1 MTTHPLRFGL
11 GTGNR
16 KPFPELVRNWQ
27 MIENM
32 GFDTA
37 WVVDHFMSGNDEDI
51 PYMEAWTLITALGM
65 MTNRL
70 RFGILVSCNTFRNPG
85 LLAKQAVTTDHASNG
100 RVELGIGAG
109 WMEREHEAYGI
120 DLMPVGERVSM
131 FEESL
136 QVIRSLMTRR
146 RTDFDGTYYRFIDAP
161 FEPKPVQERGIPI
174 VVGAFGRRTISIAG
188 RHADNWNT
196 RAEPDE
202 AATQIGWMRAAA
214 EKAGRDPNDIRCSVF
229 TWEHPFTSEKRFRDV
244 VMTYR
249 EIGFTDFQFPM
260 PPREDWAM
268 MEQCARNVMPELR
281 RMT

>member
-1 MTTHPLRFGL
+1 MTFPLRFGI

-27 MIENM
+27 MIEHM

-37 WVVDHFMSGNDEDI
+37 WVVDHFLASADEDI

-85 LLAKQAVTTDHASNG
+85 LLAKQAVTADHASNG

-136 QVIRSLMTRR
+136 QVIRSLMTQR
-146 RTDFDGTYYRFIDAP
+146 RTSFNGKYYTFVDAP

-174 VVGAFGRRTISIAG
+174 LVGAFGHRTIGIAG

-196 RAEPDE
+196 RAVPEE
-202 AATQIGWMRAAA
+202 AEGQVARLRSAA
-214 EKAGRDPNDIRCSVF
+214 EKAGRDPDEIRCSVF
-229 TWEHPFTSEKRFRDV
+229 TWEHPFKSEKHFRDV
-244 VMTYR
+244 VLSYR
-249 EIGFTDFQFPM
+249 EIGITDFQFPM
-260 PPREDWAM
+260 PEREEWEM
-268 MEQCARNVMPELR
+268 MERCARNVMPELR